1 MEILENTMKTRMMT
15 LTEER
20 EQFMRI
26 AMAKLRPEYKFY
38 PQRIAVAASMY
49 RRWLERSVY
58 GDKNQTNNK
67 S

>member
-1 MEILENTMKTRMMT
+1 MMT
-15 LTEER
+15 LTDER
-20 EQFMRI
+20 DQFMRI
-26 AMAKLRPEYKFY
+26 AMAKLKPDYKFY
-38 PQRIAVAASMY
+38 PQRLAVAASMY